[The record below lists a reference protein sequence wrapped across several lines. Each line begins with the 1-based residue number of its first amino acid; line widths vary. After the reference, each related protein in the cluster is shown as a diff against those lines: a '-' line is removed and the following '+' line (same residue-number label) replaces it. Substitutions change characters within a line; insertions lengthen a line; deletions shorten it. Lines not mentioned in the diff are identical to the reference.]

1 MPNSALSVIRQEHA
15 ALAALLRSLPLLLEQ
30 ARRRGELPD
39 FGLLRAM
46 LFYIDEFPERL
57 HHRKEDQWLFPRV
70 RMRCPELG
78 ATLDRLE
85 RDHVQGESAIREL
98 EHTLLAFEVLGEPR
112 REAFERAAKAYVES
126 YLRHKAIEENEV
138 LPAAQRAL
146 NPADWAAID
155 TAFAANRDP
164 LTGHVPEDEFVTLFS
179 RIVNRAP
186 APIGLG

>member
-126 YLRHKAIEENEV
+126 YLRHMAIEENEV

-164 LTGHVPEDEFVTLFS
+164 LTGHVPEDEFVPLFS

>member
-1 MPNSALSVIRQEHA
+1 MPTSALSVIRQEHA

-98 EHTLLAFEVLGEPR
+98 EHALLAFEVLGEPR
-112 REAFERAAKAYVES
+112 RDAFDRAAKAYVES
-126 YLRHKAIEENEV
+126 YLRHMAVEENEV

-146 NPADWAAID
+146 NAADWAAID
-155 TAFAANRDP
+155 AAFAANRDP
-164 LTGHVPEDEFVTLFS
+164 LTGHVPEDEFVPLFS

>member
-126 YLRHKAIEENEV
+126 YLRHMAIEENEV

-146 NPADWAAID
+146 HPAAWAAID

-164 LTGHVPEDEFVTLFS
+164 LTGHVPEDEFVPLFS

>member
-1 MPNSALSVIRQEHA
+1 MTHLATQVIRDEHA
-15 ALAALLRSLPLLLEQ
+15 SVAAVLRSLMMMIDQGPGDRPE
-30 ARRRGELPD
+30 RFFD
-39 FGLLRAM
+39 VLRAM

-112 REAFERAAKAYVES
+112 REAFERAAKSYVES
-126 YLRHKAIEENEV
+126 YLRHMAVEENEV

-164 LTGHVPEDEFVTLFS
+164 LTGHVPEDEFVPLFS